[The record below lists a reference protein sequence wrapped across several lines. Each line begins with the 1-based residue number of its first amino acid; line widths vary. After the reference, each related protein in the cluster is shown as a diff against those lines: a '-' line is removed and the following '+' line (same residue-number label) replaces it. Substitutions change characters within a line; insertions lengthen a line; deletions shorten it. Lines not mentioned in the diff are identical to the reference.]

1 MKMTFN
7 IPHKK
12 QYVSPPIK
20 IQPLANILQYSNN
33 NTTIITGSIFQPIY
47 NTGPCSGCGK

>member
-1 MKMTFN
+1 MTFN
-7 IPHKK
+7 IPQKK

-20 IQPLANILQYSNN
+20 IQSLANIPQYSNNN

-47 NTGPCSGCGK
+47 NTGPCSSCGK